1 MEFWF
6 IFWGWVCGWLCD
18 VCLVLYLY
26 DNKRFIYKI
35 ELDRYFNESEIKRY
49 VKLDEYV
56 KRLDSEKVNLGFKDG
71 WKEK

>member
-26 DNKRFIYKI
+26 DNKGFIYKI

-56 KRLDSEKVNLGFKDG
+56 
-71 WKEK
+71 